1 MGCDGGTIPKRH
13 ELCRTKKKGEQ
24 KDKNADLAAKW
35 KYCALS
41 NESLKEPIVA
51 CELGKL
57 YNKDAVI
64 EYLLN
69 KSSEKKAEMKHIKG
83 LKDIHTLSLYPNPSW
98 QSKTERA
105 EKGDGYID
113 DQDSKYICPIS
124 GIEMNGKQKFCFLRT
139 CGCVLSQRALKELR
153 DSVCGICSKAY
164 SENGDVIILNGDE
177 EAVKVLREK
186 MEQRRKARKSEKTKK
201 KTSVAKETTQ
211 NRDHKKPNDIPSV
224 SGVKSVN
231 GAAKKLP
238 GKISAQKLE
247 IGGTLNGV
255 KRKMEEE
262 KIYKSDSF
270 KSIFTS
276 HDSAKRNKNQKAHW
290 VTYNPYHC

>member
-35 KYCALS
+35 KHCALS
-41 NESLKEPIVA
+41 SEPLKEPIVA
-51 CELGKL
+51 CDLGKL

-69 KSSEKKAEMKHIKG
+69 KNSEKKAEIKHIKG
-83 LKDIHTLSLYPNPSW
+83 LKDIHTLSLHPNPSW
-98 QSKTERA
+98 QSKTEKA

-124 GIEMNGKQKFCFLRT
+124 GIEMNGKHKFCFLRT

-153 DSVCGICSKAY
+153 DSVCGICSKNY
-164 SENGDVIILNGDE
+164 SENDDVIILNGDE
-177 EAVKVLREK
+177 EEVQILREK
-186 MEQRRKARKSEKTKK
+186 MEQRKKARKSEKSKK
-201 KTSVAKETTQ
+201 KTNGTKEIAQ
-211 NRDHKKPNDIPSV
+211 NGDQKNSDDTPSV
-224 SGVKSVN
+224 SGIKSVN
-231 GAAKKLP
+231 GTATKLP
-238 GKISAQKLE
+238 GKITAQKLE

-262 KIYKSDSF
+262 KIYKSESF

-276 HDSAKRNKNQKAHW
+276 HDSAKRSKDQKAHW